1 MDSER
6 PVAASTGRNYLDT
19 GMIFFATG
27 MFAEVLESV
36 TQRAVKFPFETD
48 GTFGNATARL
58 RPRYRDGQ
66 SPVSADGDGYR
77 AR

>member
-6 PVAASTGRNYLDT
+6 PVAASTGRNYLNT
-19 GMIFFATG
+19 GMIFFVTG
-27 MFAEVLESV
+27 MFAEILKSV
-36 TQRAVKFPFETD
+36 TQRAIKFTK
-48 GTFGNATARL
+48 TFGNATARL

>member
-19 GMIFFATG
+19 GMSLFATG
-27 MFAEVLESV
+27 MFAETLKPV
-36 TQRAVKFPFETD
+36 TQRAIKSPT
-48 GTFGNATARL
+48 TFGNATARL

-66 SPVSADGDGYR
+66 SPASADGDGYR